1 MLYKGLRSL
10 TVMILIAVLCLAC
23 SAPAQTEK
31 EQTEN
36 NTNAG
41 TKQTDNN
48 TNAGAEQAEL
58 LISAAASLSVVLDE
72 IIDSFQQQHTGIKV
86 QVNYGSSGTLQQQI
100 EQGAPA
106 DLFISAGNKQ
116 MNALLEK
123 ELVEQVTPLLR
134 NSLVVVSSSP
144 LDERY
149 DSLTALLEA
158 VDGKHIAIG
167 QPESVPAGQY
177 AKQAL
182 EAEGIWSQWE
192 DRYVYGKDVR
202 QVLTYVEQGNAELG
216 FVYLSDA
223 LSSDIVQTVYTV
235 DASLHDPIEYPVA
248 IVTATEQKDAAEL
261 FYNYLQQDEF
271 KASYEQHGF
280 QVVQ

>member
-1 MLYKGLRSL
+1 MFYKGLRSAAAI
-10 TVMILIAVLCLAC
+10 ILIAMLCLAC
-23 SAPAQTEK
+23 SAPAQKEEK
-31 EQTEN
+31 QTGN
-36 NTNAG
+36 NANAG
-41 TKQTDNN
+41 D
-48 TNAGAEQAEL
+48 EQAEL
-58 LISAAASLSVVLDE
+58 LVSAAASLSVVLDE
-72 IIDSFQQQHTGIKV
+72 IIEAFQQQHKGIKV

-134 NSLVVVSSSP
+134 NSLVVVSSTG
-144 LDERY
+144 LDEQY
-149 DSLTALLEA
+149 DSLADLLEA
-158 VDGKHIAIG
+158 VDVKHIAIG

-182 EAEGIWSQWE
+182 ESDGIWSQGE

-202 QVLTYVEQGNAELG
+202 QVLAYVEQGNAELG

-235 DASLHDPIEYPVA
+235 EESLHDPIEYPMA
-248 IVTATEQKDAAEL
+248 IVTATEQKEAAQL
-261 FYNYLQQDEF
+261 FYSYLQQAEW
-271 KASYEQHGF
+271 KAGYEQHGF